1 MNDVHILIVF
11 DMMGTMEC
19 VAKEAR
25 QKEEIFSQ
33 DYVAKLFPFSSIKTN
48 LKLRLVKLFNPV
60 TQGD

>member
-19 VAKEAR
+19 VAKEE

-33 DYVAKLFPFSSIKTN
+33 NYVAKLFPFSSIKTN